1 MTRIEA
7 RAPVLPPPSAAPAPQ
22 VAQATDPVDPGD
34 FAEKH
39 PGVNDVREAVHDR
52 LPQLNLGPLDLGDL
66 DGAFQTPLATHLV
79 GARDRIER
87 SFGERL
93 SPRQRELLKTLEDRT
108 WHLEGDA
115 FVDARA
121 AYAKKLDTQVD
132 DTVVAFVDEDR
143 IVTSKDDAHTLTH
156 EAVHLVGDEDFSKFF
171 GAGISEGATEYLAL
185 RALRG
190 DAEGRSSISK
200 AFEKAQLYPDEVRTI
215 EGAVKGGFVSDDLL
229 ERAYFSDDQVAR
241 AKLFVGLERAGVKID
256 SEMAK
261 EPGLVDVVRKLGR

>member
-1 MTRIEA
+1 MTRIET
-7 RAPVLPPPSAAPAPQ
+7 RAPVLPPQSAASTPQ
-22 VAQATDPVDPGD
+22 VAQATEPGDPGD
-34 FAEKH
+34 RAEKH

-52 LPQLNLGPLDLGDL
+52 LPQLDLGPLDLGDL
-66 DGAFQTPLATHLV
+66 DGAFQTPLATHLS

-93 SPRQRELLKTLEDRT
+93 SPRQHKLLKTLEERT
-108 WHLEGDA
+108 SHLEGA
-115 FVDARA
+115 EFAEARA
-121 AYAKKLDTQVD
+121 AYAKKLDTPVD

-171 GAGISEGATEYLAL
+171 GAEISEGVTEYLAL

-190 DAEGRSSISK
+190 DAEGQSSISK

-215 EGAVKGGFVSDDLL
+215 EGAVKRGYVSDDLL
-229 ERAYFSDDQVAR
+229 ERAYLSDDQVAR
-241 AKLFVGLERAGVKID
+241 AQLFVGLERAGVKID

-261 EPGLVDVVRKLGR
+261 EPGMIDLVRTLGK